1 MSLFWVVLSVLVIV
15 AAVLIRL
22 RIHEPPGGRGSAL
35 DDDAIRRIEETGRL
49 RTGEAE
55 PLDQEAID
63 EAERRFWEEE
73 WDEPEEF

>member
-1 MSLFWVVLSVLVIV
+1 MSLLWVALSILVVL

-22 RIHEPPGGRGSAL
+22 RIHDPPGGSGTAL

-49 RTGEAE
+49 RTPEPE

-63 EAERRFWEEE
+63 EAERRFWEEDWE
-73 WDEPEEF
+73 EPEEL

>member
-1 MSLFWVVLSVLVIV
+1 MSLFWIVLSGLVV
-15 AAVLIRL
+15 VGAVLIRL
-22 RIHEPPGGRGSAL
+22 RLHDPPGGRGTAL

-49 RTGEAE
+49 HTREPE
-55 PLDQEAID
+55 PLDQAEID